1 MKLNESKKNNNL
13 NLNMISKFTQ
23 IYLSRKD
30 EILKFHKI
38 LTLLMLFLLKTET
51 KSKLINVLFQ
61 KFDNPLNPVLQK

>member
-1 MKLNESKKNNNL
+1 MKLNESKKNNIL

-38 LTLLMLFLLKTET
+38 LRLLMLFLLNTET
-51 KSKLINVLFQ
+51 KSK
-61 KFDNPLNPVLQK
+61 